1 MTLATDYR
9 PFTFNLF
16 DVIISQEDK
25 NMEIICGVYKIVN
38 KLNNKVYIGSS
49 INILERW
56 IAHKYKLKLGEHNN
70 QYLQRTYN
78 KYGIDNLQF
87 SIIERCAEDNL
98 TIREQYWIDYYG
110 GLGSSILYNMK
121 EPEGDHKVLPEVTEK
136 IKQKL
141 LGKSPSKETIQ
152 KILKSREGYKHSEET
167 KRKIG
172 EGNKGKKRTQETKQK
187 LSESKKGKMKG
198 CENPFFG
205 KHHSEET
212 KQKLKRYI
220 QEGIIGRKGVKNSEE
235 HNRKISEA
243 NRGKKRTPEQIQN
256 LKEKL
261 KGRIPWNKGKKFNK
275 EIGKYE

>member
-121 EPEGDHKVLPEVTEK
+121 EPEGDHKVLPEVAEK

-167 KRKIG
+167 TRKIG

-275 EIGKYE
+275 ETGKYE

>member
-275 EIGKYE
+275 ETGKYE